1 MAAAPRTP
9 SLSAVRRPAGIV
21 PAAAAT
27 TILQLHGAQH
37 SAFPGPLECQLF
49 VEMSAIGSGPRLWW
63 QSRSPVLGKYGSHAS
78 SSCSVNLRPMA
89 VGCSAHGKAS
99 CSGGLLSRRRGAA
112 AAAPKA
118 GAAAA
123 CGPTKGLDASDSAAA
138 AISAA
143 SAAPGNLE
151 RLMLEDGPVIVRDDL
166 SQLLECL
173 PEVLRLKLREHP
185 RRSELLEVVL
195 DLGRRPEARFLGD
208 GGGEYLSQHEVTRV
222 DLEAAQEAVGEF
234 GGDNRAGV
242 EGTLHRISGIR
253 NRKGHIVGL
262 TCRVGRAVTGHVD
275 MIRVGKT
282 TVIREIARV
291 LSDELHR
298 RVVIVDTS
306 NEIGGDGDI
315 PHPAI
320 GGARRMQVP
329 DPAMQHRIMVE
340 AVENHMPE
348 VVIVDEIG
356 TEAEALACRT
366 IAERGVMLVGTAHG
380 QLLENLI
387 KNPTLC
393 DLVGGIQTVTLGD
406 DEARA
411 RGTQKSVLERK
422 APPTFP
428 LLIEMRERNYW
439 VSHQTDRS
447 VDTLL
452 YGKRPYVEV
461 RTRDGMCDVV
471 IERRLYDSS
480 GNGRS
485 DSDYEYSLG
494 SPLMSMV
501 GALNPAGEIDRTYSW
516 AAKLG
521 HVPDKDA
528 IAEAAMS
535 FSVSGRRGSCEDYDE
550 EFAGYGSSGGSGGKR
565 GSKRGPRAYG
575 DHVVCSLASGAPAM
589 APPQE
594 QPAGAACRAAET
606 PSRVGGASTYNV
618 PMSMFAANRG
628 KLVQRLASSGALP
641 SGGAAGRIYVLL
653 QGGVQLL
660 RYCTDHEPTL
670 PESYFAYLLGVTE
683 PGFYGAIEAKTG
695 ESILFVPRLPASYA
709 VWMGKIHDPQF
720 YKLKYE
726 VDAAFYVDEMSTVL
740 SAGGNCAD
748 GSSSQRRETLLLLLQ
763 GLNSDSGNCSKP
775 AAFEGIQDFRRD
787 DEVLHPVLSEC
798 RVTKSKEE
806 LDLLR
811 YVNRISSEAHV
822 EVMRKASPGMMEYQ
836 LEADFQHY
844 VCHKGGCRHCS
855 YTCICATG
863 ENSAVLHYGHAGA
876 PNDRRLEDG
885 DMALLDMGAEYSC
898 YASDITCSFPVNGR
912 FSDDQ
917 RVVYEGVLAAQK
929 AVFAAMKP
937 GVSWVNMHILA
948 ERHILRA
955 LKNGG
960 FLQGSEE
967 EMLEKGLGA
976 VFMPHGLG
984 HFMGLDT
991 HDVGGYPKGTVQ
1003 IEKPGLRSLRTVRCL
1018 EEGMVLTVEPGCY
1031 FISAILEPSMAN
1043 PSLMHFFTSALA
1055 RLRGIGGVR
1064 LEDDVIV
1071 TSEGIENMTQC
1082 PREIADV
1089 EAVMAGAPWP
1099 PRKEQKHCNTT
1110 MIRGQR
1116 TENPPKGI
1124 SVVASVTAAEWSTG
1138 SGLTDAGCNCRH
1150 KPGDS
1155 GSDFHATESNKA
1167 PQVLLS
1173 GASRI
1178 RPVCTSLTVSK
1189 KEAVPADLAG
1199 GVRPAWRLASD
1210 PPAGRKKAKAL
1221 VSINPDRWR
1230 IQGLAVMRS
1239 LRASDLGRTAS
1250 STATT
1255 KEWLQDL

>member
-1 MAAAPRTP
+1 MAAALRTP
-9 SLSAVRRPAGIV
+9 SFSAVRRPAGIA

-27 TILQLHGAQH
+27 ANPQLHGAQH
-37 SAFPGPLECQLF
+37 SALPAPRKRQLF
-49 VEMSAIGSGPRLWW
+49 VETSAIGSGPRLWW
-63 QSRSPVLGKYGSHAS
+63 QSRSPLLGKYGSHAS

-89 VGCSAHGKAS
+89 AS
-99 CSGGLLSRRRGAA
+99 CNAHSKATCVSGLLPRRRGAA
-112 AAAPKA
+112 AAVPKA

-123 CGPTKGLDASDSAAA
+123 CGPTKGLDASDAAAA

-173 PEVLRLKLREHP
+173 PEVLRSKLREHP

-208 GGGEYLSQHEVTRV
+208 GGGEYLSQHE
-222 DLEAAQEAVGEF
+222 
-234 GGDNRAGV
+234 
-242 EGTLHRISGIR
+242 
-253 NRKGHIVGL
+253 HIVGL
-262 TCRVGRAVTGHVD
+262 LSCRPG
-275 MIRVGKT
+275 VGKT

-298 RVVIVDTS
+298 RV
-306 NEIGGDGDI
+306 
-315 PHPAI
+315 
-320 GGARRMQVP
+320 
-329 DPAMQHRIMVE
+329 
-340 AVENHMPE
+340 
-348 VVIVDEIG
+348 
-356 TEAEALACRT
+356 
-366 IAERGVMLVGTAHG
+366 
-380 QLLENLI
+380 
-387 KNPTLC
+387 
-393 DLVGGIQTVTLGD
+393 
-406 DEARA
+406 
-411 RGTQKSVLERK
+411 
-422 APPTFP
+422 
-428 LLIEMRERNYW
+428 
-439 VSHQTDRS
+439 TDRS
-447 VDTLL
+447 VDMLL

-485 DSDYEYSLG
+485 DGDYEYSLG

-501 GALNPAGEIDRTYSW
+501 GALNPADEIDRTYSW

-535 FSVSGRRGSCEDYDE
+535 FSVSGRRGSWEDYDE

-575 DHVVCSLASGAPAM
+575 DHVVCSLASGVPAM

-594 QPAGAACRAAET
+594 QPSSAACRTEDA
-606 PSRVGGASTYNV
+606 PNRDGSASTYQV
-618 PMSMFAANRG
+618 PMSMFASNRA

-641 SGGAAGRIYVLL
+641 GGGAAGRIYVLL
-653 QGGVQLL
+653 QGGEQLL
-660 RYCTDHEPTL
+660 RYCTDHEPL
-670 PESYFAYLLGVTE
+670 FRQESYFAYLFGITE

-709 VWMGKIHDPQF
+709 VWMGKIRDPQY

-726 VDAAFYVDEMSTVL
+726 VDAAFYVDEMTTVL
-740 SAGGNCAD
+740 SAGRNCAD
-748 GSSSQRRETLLLLLQ
+748 GSSSQQRETLLLLLQ
-763 GLNSDSGNCSKP
+763 GLNSDSSNCSKP

-787 DEVLHPVLSEC
+787 VEVLHPVLSEC

-811 YVNRISSEAHV
+811 YVNCISSEAHI

-844 VCHKGGCRHCS
+844 VYHEGGCRHCS

-937 GVSWVNMHILA
+937 GVSWVEMHILA
-948 ERHILRA
+948 ERHILGA

-967 EMLEKGLGA
+967 EMLEKSLGA

-991 HDVGGYPKGTVQ
+991 HDVGGYPKGTVR

-1031 FISAILEPSMAN
+1031 FISALLEPAMAN
-1043 PSLMHFFTSALA
+1043 PSLMHFFTSAIA
-1055 RLRGIGGVR
+1055 RLRGMGGVR

-1071 TSEGIENMTQC
+1071 TSDGIENMTQC
-1082 PREIADV
+1082 PREVVDV
-1089 EAVMAGAPWP
+1089 EAVMAGAPWR
-1099 PRKEQKHCNTT
+1099 PRRFWSDQSVGKSIAYDHDERPEHTKSTQFP
-1110 MIRGQR
+1110 R
-1116 TENPPKGI
+1116 GI
-1124 SVVASVTAAEWSTG
+1124 SVVASVTAAELSTG

-1150 KPGDS
+1150 EPGDS
-1155 GSDFHATESNKA
+1155 GSDFHATRSNKGL
-1167 PQVLLS
+1167 QVLLS
-1173 GASRI
+1173 GASKILPKYITYRVEEGSGARRFGRRCVGD
-1178 RPVCTSLTVSK
+1178 RPGGLPLTLLQDDRGPRLCLDQPGPVDASS
-1189 KEAVPADLAG
+1189 AG
-1199 GVRPAWRLASD
+1199 GDARIVAHPTSAGRPAPR
-1210 PPAGRKKAKAL
+1210 PPPISGCRTCDMHEVVDRTAGR
-1221 VSINPDRWR
+1221 R
-1230 IQGLAVMRS
+1230 
-1239 LRASDLGRTAS
+1239 
-1250 STATT
+1250 
-1255 KEWLQDL
+1255 